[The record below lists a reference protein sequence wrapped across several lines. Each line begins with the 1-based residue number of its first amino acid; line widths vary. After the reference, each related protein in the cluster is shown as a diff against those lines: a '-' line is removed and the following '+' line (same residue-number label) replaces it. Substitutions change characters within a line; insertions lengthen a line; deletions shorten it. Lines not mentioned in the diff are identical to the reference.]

1 MYAFFKL
8 NNIMSFLNKIFNFKR
23 NSLPN
28 SKKFL
33 IVGLGNIG
41 FEYIMT
47 RHNIGFEILNYLS
60 NKENLSFET
69 SKLAEKTI
77 LQKKGKK
84 IILIKPNTYM
94 NLSGKSVKYWMN
106 NEKIPFENVLIITD
120 DLNLPFGNLRIR
132 SKGSSGG
139 HNGLKNI
146 EEKLGTQ
153 NYSRLRFGIGNVKKN
168 KNKVDFVLNKW
179 DDIEKRTLDTHLSIS
194 CEIILSFIFYGIQ
207 NTMNKFN

>member
-1 MYAFFKL
+1 
-8 NNIMSFLNKIFNFKR
+8 MSFFYKIFNFKKAH
-23 NSLPN
+23 LPN

-33 IVGLGNIG
+33 VVGLGNIG
-41 FEYIMT
+41 SKYKMT
-47 RHNIGFEILNYLS
+47 RHNIGFEIVDYLS
-60 NKENLSFET
+60 NKEKLPFET
-69 SKLAEKTI
+69 FKLAEKTI

-84 IILIKPNTYM
+84 IVLIKPNTYM
-94 NLSGKSVKYWMN
+94 NLSGKSVKYWIN
-106 NEKIPFENVLIITD
+106 KEKIPIENLLVITD
-120 DLNLPFGNLRIR
+120 DLNLPFGKLRIR

-146 EEKLGTQ
+146 EEILGSQ
-153 NYSRLRFGIGNVKKN
+153 NYSRLRFGINNKEKN

-179 DDIEKRTLDTHLSIS
+179 NEIENKSLEDYLSKS

>member
-1 MYAFFKL
+1 
-8 NNIMSFLNKIFNFKR
+8 MSFFHKIFNFK
-23 NSLPN
+23 SAYLPN

-33 IVGLGNIG
+33 VVGLGNIG
-41 FEYIMT
+41 SEYIMT
-47 RHNIGFEILNYLS
+47 RHNIGFEILDYLS

-69 SKLAEKTI
+69 FKLADKTI

-84 IILIKPNTYM
+84 IFLIKPNTYM

-106 NEKIPFENVLIITD
+106 KEKIPIENLLVITD
-120 DLNLPFGNLRIR
+120 DLNLPFGKLRIR

-146 EEKLGTQ
+146 EEILGSQ
-153 NYSRLRFGIGNVKKN
+153 NYSRLRFGINNREKN

-179 DDIEKRTLDTHLSIS
+179 NEIEKKSLEDNFNTS
-194 CEIILSFIFYGIQ
+194 CEIILSFIFNGIQ

>member
-1 MYAFFKL
+1 
-8 NNIMSFLNKIFNFKR
+8 MSFFYKIFNFKR
-23 NSLPN
+23 AHLSN

-33 IVGLGNIG
+33 VVGLGNIG
-41 FEYIMT
+41 SEYIMT
-47 RHNIGFEILNYLS
+47 RHNIGFEILDYLS

-69 SKLAEKTI
+69 FKLAEKTI
-77 LQKKGKK
+77 LPKKGKK

-106 NEKIPFENVLIITD
+106 KEKIPIENVLIITD
-120 DLNLPFGNLRIR
+120 DLNLPFGKLRIR

-146 EEKLGTQ
+146 EEILGSQ
-153 NYSRLRFGIGNVKKN
+153 NYSRLRFGINNREKN

-179 DDIEKRTLDTHLSIS
+179 NEIEKKSLEDNFNTS
-194 CEIILSFIFYGIQ
+194 CEIILSFIFNGIQ

>member
-1 MYAFFKL
+1 
-8 NNIMSFLNKIFNFKR
+8 MSFFYKIFNFKR
-23 NSLPN
+23 AHLSN

-33 IVGLGNIG
+33 VVGLGNIG
-41 FEYIMT
+41 SEYIMT

-69 SKLAEKTI
+69 FKLADKTI

-84 IILIKPNTYM
+84 IFLIKPNTYM

-106 NEKIPFENVLIITD
+106 KEKIPIENLLVITD
-120 DLNLPFGNLRIR
+120 DLNLPFGKLRIR

-146 EEKLGTQ
+146 EEILGSQ
-153 NYSRLRFGIGNVKKN
+153 NYSRLRFGINNREKN

-179 DDIEKRTLDTHLSIS
+179 NEIEKKSLEDNLNTS
-194 CEIILSFIFYGIQ
+194 CEIILSFIFNGIQ

>member
-1 MYAFFKL
+1 
-8 NNIMSFLNKIFNFKR
+8 MSFFYKIFNFKKAH
-23 NSLPN
+23 LPN

-33 IVGLGNIG
+33 VVGLGNIG
-41 FEYIMT
+41 SKYKMT
-47 RHNIGFEILNYLS
+47 RHNIGFEIVDYLS
-60 NKENLSFET
+60 NKEKLPFET
-69 SKLAEKTI
+69 FKLAEKTI

-84 IILIKPNTYM
+84 IVLIKPNTYM

-106 NEKIPFENVLIITD
+106 KEKIPIENLLVITD
-120 DLNLPFGNLRIR
+120 DLNLPFGKLRIR

-146 EEKLGTQ
+146 EEILGSQ
-153 NYSRLRFGIGNVKKN
+153 NYPRLRFGINNKGKN

-179 DDIEKRTLDTHLSIS
+179 NEIENKSLEDYLSES
-194 CEIILSFIFYGIQ
+194 CEIILSFIFNGIQ

>member
-1 MYAFFKL
+1 
-8 NNIMSFLNKIFNFKR
+8 MSFFYKIFNFKR
-23 NSLPN
+23 AHFSN

-33 IVGLGNIG
+33 VVGLGNIG
-41 FEYIMT
+41 SEYIMT
-47 RHNIGFEILNYLS
+47 RHNIGFEILDYLS

-69 SKLAEKTI
+69 FKLADKTI

-84 IILIKPNTYM
+84 IFLIKPNTYM

-106 NEKIPFENVLIITD
+106 KEKIPIENLLVITD
-120 DLNLPFGNLRIR
+120 DLNLPFGKLRIR

-146 EEKLGTQ
+146 EEILGSQ
-153 NYSRLRFGIGNVKKN
+153 NYSRLRFGINNREKN

-179 DDIEKRTLDTHLSIS
+179 NEIEKKSLEDNLNTS
-194 CEIILSFIFYGIQ
+194 CEIILSFIFNGIQ

>member
-1 MYAFFKL
+1 
-8 NNIMSFLNKIFNFKR
+8 MSFFYKIFNFKKAH
-23 NSLPN
+23 LPN

-33 IVGLGNIG
+33 VVGLGNIG
-41 FEYIMT
+41 SKYKMT
-47 RHNIGFEILNYLS
+47 RHNIGFEIVDYLS
-60 NKENLSFET
+60 NKEKLPFET
-69 SKLAEKTI
+69 FKLAEKTI

-84 IILIKPNTYM
+84 IVLIKPNTYM

-106 NEKIPFENVLIITD
+106 KEKIPIENLLVITD
-120 DLNLPFGNLRIR
+120 DLNLPFGKLRIR

-146 EEKLGTQ
+146 EEILGSQ
-153 NYSRLRFGIGNVKKN
+153 NYSRLRFGINNKEKN

-179 DDIEKRTLDTHLSIS
+179 NEIENKSLEDYLNES
-194 CEIILSFIFYGIQ
+194 CEIILSFIFNGIQ

>member
-1 MYAFFKL
+1 
-8 NNIMSFLNKIFNFKR
+8 MSFFYKIFNFKR
-23 NSLPN
+23 AHLSN

-33 IVGLGNIG
+33 VVGLGNIG
-41 FEYIMT
+41 SEYIMT
-47 RHNIGFEILNYLS
+47 RHNIGFEILDYLS

-69 SKLAEKTI
+69 FKLADKTI

-84 IILIKPNTYM
+84 IFLIKPNTYM

-106 NEKIPFENVLIITD
+106 KEKIPIENLLVITD
-120 DLNLPFGNLRIR
+120 DLNLPFGKLRIR

-146 EEKLGTQ
+146 EEILGSQ
-153 NYSRLRFGIGNVKKN
+153 NYSRLRFGINNREKN

-179 DDIEKRTLDTHLSIS
+179 NEIENKSLEDYLSES

>member
-1 MYAFFKL
+1 
-8 NNIMSFLNKIFNFKR
+8 MSFFYKIFNFKKAH
-23 NSLPN
+23 LPN

-33 IVGLGNIG
+33 VVGLGNIG
-41 FEYIMT
+41 SKYKMT
-47 RHNIGFEILNYLS
+47 RHNIGFEIVDYLS
-60 NKENLSFET
+60 NKEKLPFET
-69 SKLAEKTI
+69 FKLAEKTI

-84 IILIKPNTYM
+84 IVLIKPNTYM

-106 NEKIPFENVLIITD
+106 KEKIPIENLLVITD
-120 DLNLPFGNLRIR
+120 DLNLPFGKLRIR

-146 EEKLGTQ
+146 EEIFGSQ
-153 NYSRLRFGIGNVKKN
+153 NYSRLRFGINNKEKN

-179 DDIEKRTLDTHLSIS
+179 NEIEYKSLEDYLNES
-194 CEIILSFIFYGIQ
+194 CEIILSFIFNGIQ

>member
-1 MYAFFKL
+1 
-8 NNIMSFLNKIFNFKR
+8 MSFFYKIFNFKR
-23 NSLPN
+23 AHLSN

-33 IVGLGNIG
+33 VVGLGNIG
-41 FEYIMT
+41 SEYIMT
-47 RHNIGFEILNYLS
+47 RHNIGFEILDYLS

-69 SKLAEKTI
+69 FKLADKTI

-84 IILIKPNTYM
+84 IFLIKPNTYM

-106 NEKIPFENVLIITD
+106 KEKIPIENLLVITD
-120 DLNLPFGNLRIR
+120 DLNLPFGKLRIR

-146 EEKLGTQ
+146 EEILGSQ
-153 NYSRLRFGIGNVKKN
+153 NYSRLRFGINNREKN
-168 KNKVDFVLNKW
+168 KNKIDFVLNKW
-179 DDIEKRTLDTHLSIS
+179 NEIEKKSLEDNLNTS
-194 CEIILSFIFYGIQ
+194 CEIILSFIFNGIQ

>member
-1 MYAFFKL
+1 
-8 NNIMSFLNKIFNFKR
+8 MSFFYKIFNFKR
-23 NSLPN
+23 AHLSN

-33 IVGLGNIG
+33 VVGLGNIG
-41 FEYIMT
+41 SEYIMT
-47 RHNIGFEILNYLS
+47 RHNIGFETLDYLS

-69 SKLAEKTI
+69 FKLADKTI

-84 IILIKPNTYM
+84 IFLIKPNTYM

-106 NEKIPFENVLIITD
+106 KEKIPIENLLIITD
-120 DLNLPFGNLRIR
+120 DLNLPFGKLRIK

-146 EEKLGTQ
+146 EEILGSQ
-153 NYSRLRFGIGNVKKN
+153 NYSRLRFGINNREKN

-179 DDIEKRTLDTHLSIS
+179 NEIEKKSLEDNLNTS
-194 CEIILSFIFYGIQ
+194 CEIILSFIFNGIQ

>member
-1 MYAFFKL
+1 
-8 NNIMSFLNKIFNFKR
+8 MSFFYKIFNFKKAH
-23 NSLPN
+23 LPN

-33 IVGLGNIG
+33 VVGLGNIG
-41 FEYIMT
+41 SKYLMT

-60 NKENLSFET
+60 NKEKLSFET
-69 SKLAEKTI
+69 FKLAEKTI

-84 IILIKPNTYM
+84 IVLIKPNTYM

-106 NEKIPFENVLIITD
+106 KEKIPIENLLVITD
-120 DLNLPFGNLRIR
+120 DLNLPFGKLRIR

-146 EEKLGTQ
+146 EEMLGSQ
-153 NYSRLRFGIGNVKKN
+153 NYSRLRFGINNKEKN

-179 DDIEKRTLDTHLSIS
+179 NEIENKSLEDYLNES
-194 CEIILSFIFYGIQ
+194 CEIILSFIFNGIQ

>member
-41 FEYIMT
+41 FEYTMT
-47 RHNIGFEILNYLS
+47 RHNIGFEILNYIS

-94 NLSGKSVKYWMN
+94 NLSGRSVKYWMN
-106 NEKIPFENVLIITD
+106 KEKIPFENVLIITD
-120 DLNLPFGNLRIR
+120 DLNLLFGNLRIR

-153 NYSRLRFGIGNVKKN
+153 NYSRLRFGIDNVKKN

-179 DDIEKRTLDTHLSIS
+179 DDIEKRTLDTHLSKS

>member
-1 MYAFFKL
+1 MLFFKL

>member
-1 MYAFFKL
+1 
-8 NNIMSFLNKIFNFKR
+8 MSFFYKIFNFK
-23 NSLPN
+23 NAHLPN

-33 IVGLGNIG
+33 VVGLGNIG
-41 FEYIMT
+41 SKYKMT
-47 RHNIGFEILNYLS
+47 RHNIGFEIVDYLS
-60 NKENLSFET
+60 NKEKLPFET
-69 SKLAEKTI
+69 FKLAEKTI

-84 IILIKPNTYM
+84 IVLIKPNTYM

-106 NEKIPFENVLIITD
+106 KEKIPIENLLVITD
-120 DLNLPFGNLRIR
+120 DLNLPFGKLRIR

-146 EEKLGTQ
+146 EEILGSQ
-153 NYSRLRFGIGNVKKN
+153 NYPRLRFGINNKEKN

-179 DDIEKRTLDTHLSIS
+179 NEIENKSLEDYLSES
-194 CEIILSFIFYGIQ
+194 CEIILSFIFNGIQ

>member
-1 MYAFFKL
+1 
-8 NNIMSFLNKIFNFKR
+8 
-23 NSLPN
+23 
-28 SKKFL
+28 
-33 IVGLGNIG
+33 
-41 FEYIMT
+41 MT
-47 RHNIGFEILNYLS
+47 RHNIGFKILDYLS

-69 SKLAEKTI
+69 FKLADKTI

-84 IILIKPNTYM
+84 IFLIKPNTYM

-106 NEKIPFENVLIITD
+106 KEKIPIENLLVITD
-120 DLNLPFGNLRIR
+120 DLNLPFGKLRIR

-146 EEKLGTQ
+146 EEILGSQ
-153 NYSRLRFGIGNVKKN
+153 NYSRLRFGINNREKN

-179 DDIEKRTLDTHLSIS
+179 NEIEKKSLEDNFNTS
-194 CEIILSFIFYGIQ
+194 CEIILSFIFNGIQ

>member
-1 MYAFFKL
+1 
-8 NNIMSFLNKIFNFKR
+8 MSFFYNIFNFK
-23 NSLPN
+23 SAYLPN

-41 FEYIMT
+41 SEYIMT

-60 NKENLSFET
+60 IKENLSFET
-69 SKLAEKTI
+69 FKLAEKAI

-94 NLSGKSVKYWMN
+94 NLSGKSIKYWMN
-106 NEKIPFENVLIITD
+106 KEKISLENILVITD
-120 DLNLPFGNLRIR
+120 ELNLPYGKLRIR

-139 HNGLKNI
+139 HNGLKSI
-146 EEKLGTQ
+146 EEKLGAQ
-153 NYSRLRFGIGNVKKN
+153 NYSRLRFGINNREKN

-179 DDIEKRTLDTHLSIS
+179 NEIEKKSLEDNFNTS
-194 CEIILSFIFYGIQ
+194 CEIILSFIFNGIQ

>member
-1 MYAFFKL
+1 
-8 NNIMSFLNKIFNFKR
+8 MSFFYKIFNFKKAH
-23 NSLPN
+23 LPN

-33 IVGLGNIG
+33 VVGLGNIG
-41 FEYIMT
+41 SKYKMT
-47 RHNIGFEILNYLS
+47 RHNIGFEIVDYLS
-60 NKENLSFET
+60 NKEKLPFET
-69 SKLAEKTI
+69 FKLAEKTI

-84 IILIKPNTYM
+84 IVLIKPNTYM

-106 NEKIPFENVLIITD
+106 KEKIPIENLLVITD
-120 DLNLPFGNLRIR
+120 DLNLPFGKLRIR

-146 EEKLGTQ
+146 EEILGSQ
-153 NYSRLRFGIGNVKKN
+153 NYSRLRFGINNKEKN

-179 DDIEKRTLDTHLSIS
+179 NEIENKSLEDYLSES

>member
-1 MYAFFKL
+1 
-8 NNIMSFLNKIFNFKR
+8 MSFFYKIFNFKKAH
-23 NSLPN
+23 LPN

-33 IVGLGNIG
+33 VVGLGNIG
-41 FEYIMT
+41 SKYKMT
-47 RHNIGFEILNYLS
+47 RHNIGFEIVDYLS
-60 NKENLSFET
+60 NKEKLPFET
-69 SKLAEKTI
+69 FKLAEKTI

-84 IILIKPNTYM
+84 IVLIKPNTYM

-106 NEKIPFENVLIITD
+106 KEKIPIENLLVITD
-120 DLNLPFGNLRIR
+120 DLNLPFGKLRIR

-146 EEKLGTQ
+146 EEIFGSQ
-153 NYSRLRFGIGNVKKN
+153 NYSRLRFGINNKEKN

-179 DDIEKRTLDTHLSIS
+179 NEIENKSIEDYLSES

>member
-1 MYAFFKL
+1 
-8 NNIMSFLNKIFNFKR
+8 MSFFYKIFNFKR
-23 NSLPN
+23 AHLSN

-33 IVGLGNIG
+33 VVGLGNIG
-41 FEYIMT
+41 SEYIMT
-47 RHNIGFEILNYLS
+47 RHNIGFEILDYLS

-69 SKLAEKTI
+69 FKLADKTI

-84 IILIKPNTYM
+84 IFLIKPNTYM

-106 NEKIPFENVLIITD
+106 KEKIPIENLLVITD
-120 DLNLPFGNLRIR
+120 DLNLPFGKLRIR

-146 EEKLGTQ
+146 EEILGSQ
-153 NYSRLRFGIGNVKKN
+153 NYSRLRFGINNREKN

>member
-1 MYAFFKL
+1 
-8 NNIMSFLNKIFNFKR
+8 MSFFHKIFNFK
-23 NSLPN
+23 SAYLPN

-41 FEYIMT
+41 SEYIMT

-60 NKENLSFET
+60 IKENLSFET
-69 SKLAEKTI
+69 FKLAEKTI
-77 LQKKGKK
+77 LPKKGKK

-106 NEKIPFENVLIITD
+106 KEKIPIENVLIITD

-146 EEKLGTQ
+146 EEKLGAQ
-153 NYSRLRFGIGNVKKN
+153 NYSRLRFGIGNGEKPKN
-168 KNKVDFVLNKW
+168 KIDFVLNKW
-179 DDIEKRTLDTHLSIS
+179 NYDEKKTLEDLFSKS
-194 CEIILSFIFYGIQ
+194 CEIILSFVFQGPQ

>member
-1 MYAFFKL
+1 
-8 NNIMSFLNKIFNFKR
+8 MSFFYKIFNFKR
-23 NSLPN
+23 AHLSN

-33 IVGLGNIG
+33 VVGLGNIG
-41 FEYIMT
+41 SEYIMT
-47 RHNIGFEILNYLS
+47 RHNIGFEILDYLS

-69 SKLAEKTI
+69 FKLADKTI

-84 IILIKPNTYM
+84 IFLIKPNTYM

-106 NEKIPFENVLIITD
+106 KEKIPIENLLIITD
-120 DLNLPFGNLRIR
+120 DLNLPFGKLRIK

-146 EEKLGTQ
+146 EEILGSQ
-153 NYSRLRFGIGNVKKN
+153 NYSRLRFGINNREKN

-179 DDIEKRTLDTHLSIS
+179 NEIEKKSLEDNLNTS
-194 CEIILSFIFYGIQ
+194 CEIILSFIFNGIQ

>member
-1 MYAFFKL
+1 
-8 NNIMSFLNKIFNFKR
+8 MSFFYKIFNFKKAH
-23 NSLPN
+23 LPN

-33 IVGLGNIG
+33 VVGLGNIG
-41 FEYIMT
+41 SKYKMT
-47 RHNIGFEILNYLS
+47 RHNIGFEIVDYLS
-60 NKENLSFET
+60 NKEKLPFET
-69 SKLAEKTI
+69 FKLAEKTI

-84 IILIKPNTYM
+84 IVLIKPNTYM

-106 NEKIPFENVLIITD
+106 KEKIPIENLLVITD
-120 DLNLPFGNLRIR
+120 DLNLPFGKLRIR

-146 EEKLGTQ
+146 EEILGSQ
-153 NYSRLRFGIGNVKKN
+153 NYPRLRFGISNKEKN

-179 DDIEKRTLDTHLSIS
+179 NEIENKSIEDYLSES

>member
-1 MYAFFKL
+1 
-8 NNIMSFLNKIFNFKR
+8 MSFFYKIFNFKR
-23 NSLPN
+23 AHLSN

-33 IVGLGNIG
+33 VVGLGNIG
-41 FEYIMT
+41 SEYIMT
-47 RHNIGFEILNYLS
+47 RHNIGFEILDYLS

-69 SKLAEKTI
+69 FKLADKTI

-84 IILIKPNTYM
+84 IFLIKPNTYM

-106 NEKIPFENVLIITD
+106 KEKIPIENLLVITD
-120 DLNLPFGNLRIR
+120 DLNLPFGKLRIR

-146 EEKLGTQ
+146 EEILGSQ
-153 NYSRLRFGIGNVKKN
+153 NYSRLRFGINNREKN

-179 DDIEKRTLDTHLSIS
+179 NKIETKSLEDYLSES